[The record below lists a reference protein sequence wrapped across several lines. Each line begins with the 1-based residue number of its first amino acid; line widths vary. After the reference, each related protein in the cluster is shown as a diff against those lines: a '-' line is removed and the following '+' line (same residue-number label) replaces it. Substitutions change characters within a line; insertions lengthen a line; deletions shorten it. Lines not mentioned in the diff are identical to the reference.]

1 MNTPV
6 YNVKKATEV
15 TLSGNVDDPQW
26 NVANNLT
33 DFKSPWDNKPVDP
46 ISFKALYDEEYLYF
60 SFVVADNEVYTDLKD
75 DSKESIAQSDRVE
88 LFLRSDYLLD
98 PYYCLEIDTQ
108 PRVMD
113 FIARPNRDFD
123 LGWSWPAAGIEVK
136 SAIDEQKFSVE
147 GKLSLASLKALN
159 LLKQDEDGYY
169 LEVGVYRAKYTRET
183 TGQNKATWITW
194 IDPQT
199 EYPEF
204 HIKDSFGVFRLEP

>member
-1 MNTPV
+1 MDTPV
-6 YNVKKATEV
+6 YKVKKATEV

-46 ISFKALYDEEYLYF
+46 ISFRALYDEEYLYF
-60 SFVVADNEVYTDLKD
+60 SFVVTDNEVYTDLKD

-147 GKLSLASLKALN
+147 GKLSLASLKTLN
-159 LLKQDEDGYY
+159 LLKQDEKGYY

-194 IDPQT
+194 VDPQT

>member
-1 MNTPV
+1 MDTPV
-6 YNVKKATEV
+6 YNVKKVTEV

-33 DFKSPWDNKPVDP
+33 DFKSPWDSKQVDP

-60 SFVVADNEVYTDLKD
+60 SFVVSDNEVYTDLKD

-88 LFLRSDYLLD
+88 LFLRSDNLLD

-123 LGWSWPAAGIEVK
+123 LGWSWPTAGIEVK
-136 SAIDEQKFSVE
+136 STIDEQKFSVE
-147 GKLSLASLKALN
+147 GKLSLASLKTLN
-159 LLKQDEDGYY
+159 LLKQDEKGYY

-194 IDPQT
+194 VDPQT

>member
-15 TLSGNVDDPQW
+15 TISGNVDDPQW

-46 ISFKALYDEEYLYF
+46 ISFRALYDEEYLYF
-60 SFVVADNEVYTDLKD
+60 SFIVADNEVYTDLKD

-88 LFLRSDYLLD
+88 LFLRSNYLLD

-113 FIARPNRDFD
+113 FLARPNRDFD

-147 GKLSLASLKALN
+147 GKLSLASLKTLN
-159 LLKQDEDGYY
+159 LLMQDKLGYY

-183 TGQNKATWITW
+183 IGQNKATWITW
-194 IDPQT
+194 VDPQT
-199 EYPEF
+199 EHPEF

>member
-1 MNTPV
+1 MDTPV
-6 YNVKKATEV
+6 YKVKKATEV

-33 DFKSPWDNKPVDP
+33 DFKSPWDNKTVDP
-46 ISFKALYDEEYLYF
+46 ISFRALYDEEYLYF
-60 SFVVADNEVYTDLKD
+60 SFIVADNEVYTDLKD

-88 LFLRSDYLLD
+88 LFLRSDYSLD

-113 FIARPNRDFD
+113 FLARPNRNFD

-159 LLKQDEDGYY
+159 LLKQDEEGYY

-194 IDPQT
+194 VDPQT

>member
-1 MNTPV
+1 MDTPV
-6 YNVKKATEV
+6 YKVKKATEV

-46 ISFKALYDEEYLYF
+46 ISFRALYDEEYLYF
-60 SFVVADNEVYTDLKD
+60 SFVVSDNEVYTDLKD

-113 FIARPNRDFD
+113 FIARPNRNFD

-147 GKLSLASLKALN
+147 GKLSLASLKTLN
-159 LLKQDEDGYY
+159 LLKQDEKGYY

-194 IDPQT
+194 VDPQT

>member
-1 MNTPV
+1 MM
-6 YNVKKATEV
+6 K
-15 TLSGNVDDPQW
+15 
-26 NVANNLT
+26 
-33 DFKSPWDNKPVDP
+33 
-46 ISFKALYDEEYLYF
+46 
-60 SFVVADNEVYTDLKD
+60 
-75 DSKESIAQSDRVE
+75 SDRVE
-88 LFLRSDYLLD
+88 LFLRSDNLLD

-113 FIARPNRDFD
+113 FIARPNRNFD

-147 GKLSLASLKALN
+147 GKLSLASLKTLN
-159 LLKQDEDGYY
+159 LLKQDEKGYY

-183 TGQNKATWITW
+183 TGQNKPTWITW
-194 IDPQT
+194 LDPQT

>member
-1 MNTPV
+1 MDTPV
-6 YNVKKATEV
+6 YKVKKATEV

-46 ISFKALYDEEYLYF
+46 ISFRALYDEEYLYF

-88 LFLRSDYLLD
+88 LFLRSDYSLD

-113 FIARPNRDFD
+113 FLARPNRNFD

-147 GKLSLASLKALN
+147 GKLSLASLKTLN
-159 LLKQDEDGYY
+159 LLKQDKLGYY

-194 IDPQT
+194 VDPQT

-204 HIKDSFGVFRLEP
+204 HIKDSFGVFRFEP

>member
-1 MNTPV
+1 MDTPV
-6 YNVKKATEV
+6 YKVKKATEV

-26 NVANNLT
+26 NVASNLT

-46 ISFKALYDEEYLYF
+46 IAFRALYDEEYLYF
-60 SFVVADNEVYTDLKD
+60 SFLVSDNEVYTDLKD

-113 FIARPNRDFD
+113 FIARPNRNFD

>member
-1 MNTPV
+1 MDTPV
-6 YNVKKATEV
+6 YKVKKATEV

-46 ISFKALYDEEYLYF
+46 IAFRALYDEEYLYF

-88 LFLRSDYLLD
+88 LFLRSDNLLD

-113 FIARPNRDFD
+113 FLARPNRDFD

>member
-1 MNTPV
+1 MDTPV
-6 YNVKKATEV
+6 YKVKKATEV

-46 ISFKALYDEEYLYF
+46 ISFRALYDEEYLYF
-60 SFVVADNEVYTDLKD
+60 SFLVSDNEVYTDLKD
-75 DSKESIAQSDRVE
+75 DSKDSIAQSDRVE
-88 LFLRSDYLLD
+88 LFLRSDYLLN

-123 LGWSWPAAGIEVK
+123 LGWSWPAEGIEVK

-147 GKLSLASLKALN
+147 GKLSLASLKTLN
-159 LLKQDEDGYY
+159 LLKQDEKGYY

-194 IDPQT
+194 VDPQT

>member
-1 MNTPV
+1 MDTPV
-6 YNVKKATEV
+6 YKVKKATEV

-46 ISFKALYDEEYLYF
+46 IAFRALYDEEYLYF

-88 LFLRSDYLLD
+88 LFLRSDNLLD

-113 FIARPNRDFD
+113 FLARPNRDFD

-147 GKLSLASLKALN
+147 GKLSLASLKTLN
-159 LLKQDEDGYY
+159 LLKQDKMGYY